1 MHLLPATARSRRE
14 KTSIPQSFARLVR
27 WIAQAGGQLAPL
39 ALTRTPPCGRG
50 IHATSPIPAGSAVLR
65 IPRGCLLTTAAARAS
80 AIGQQIV
87 AAGVEPESSHTWLA
101 AYLLQ
106 ERHAVRSAFTPYLDL
121 LPRALSSYR
130 HIPLLFDA
138 SELELLRGSLV
149 LDLVRERWES
159 LAREY
164 ERLCDGVPALRTLG
178 FEEFVWARLTVASR
192 VFGITL
198 AGRKMQALV
207 PGADLLN
214 HRFPAET
221 CWGYQD
227 VADGFVMTALQGFAA
242 GQAVHDSYGRKCN
255 SRYLLNYGFVLADN
269 QENQA
274 RLTFSA
280 RRDEKSF
287 LVPVN
292 LDAPQTQHMFAFLRE
307 RHGRRRTSCRRLER
321 PAARALATA
330 CEHALSRF
338 DTTLAEDDALLSN
351 ARLLMNQR
359 NCILMRRG
367 EKRVLHFLLEETGRY
382 CVSFT
387 SRQPPPPHASPRPS
401 GAPVPSPPP
410 PDSLP
415 TTAARTGLLCR

>member
-1 MHLLPATARSRRE
+1 MHLLPATARSPRE
-14 KTSIPQSFARLVR
+14 RTAIPHSFARLVR
-27 WIAQAGGQLAPL
+27 WIEQAGGQVAPL
-39 ALTRTPPCGRG
+39 ALTSTPHCGRG
-50 IHATSPIPAGSAVLR
+50 IHATSPIEAGSAVLR
-65 IPRGCLLTTAAARAS
+65 IPRSCLLTTEAACAS

-106 ERHAVRSAFTPYLDL
+106 ERHAVRSLFTPYLGL

-130 HIPLLFDA
+130 HLPLLFDT

-149 LDLVRERWES
+149 PDLVREHWES

-164 ERLCDGVPALRTLG
+164 EHLCQGVPALRAFD

-192 VFGITL
+192 VFGITI
-198 AGRKMQALV
+198 AGCKTQALV

-214 HRFPAET
+214 HQFPAET
-221 CWGYQD
+221 CWGYED
-227 VADGFVMTALQGFAA
+227 AAGSFVVTALQGFAA
-242 GQAVHDSYGRKCN
+242 GQAVCDSYGSKCN
-255 SRYLLNYGFVLADN
+255 SRYFLNYGFVLADN

-280 RRDEKSF
+280 GRDEKSF
-287 LVPVN
+287 LVTVSP
-292 LDAPQTQHMFAFLRE
+292 DAPQTEQMLTFLRG

-321 PAARALATA
+321 PAARALAAA

-338 DTTLAEDDALLSN
+338 DTTLAEDDELLST
-351 ARLLMNQR
+351 ARLSTNQR

-367 EKRVLHFLLEETGRY
+367 EKRVLHFLLGAGQY
-382 CVSFT
+382 CASLT
-387 SRQPPPPHASPRPS
+387 SRSARIAAASWRARS
-401 GAPVPSPPP
+401 ITPSP
-410 PDSLP
+410 
-415 TTAARTGLLCR
+415 

>member
-1 MHLLPATARSRRE
+1 MEPVHLLPATARSPRE

-27 WIAQAGGQLAPL
+27 WIDQAGGQVAPL
-39 ALTRTPPCGRG
+39 ALTSTPPCGRG
-50 IHATSPIPAGSAVLR
+50 IHATSPISAGSAGSAVLR
-65 IPRGCLLTTAAARAS
+65 IPRGCLLTTDAARAS
-80 AIGQQIV
+80 VIGQQIV

-106 ERHAVRSAFTPYLDL
+106 ERHASRSLFAPYLDL

-130 HIPLLFDA
+130 HLPLLFDA

-164 ERLCDGVPALRTLG
+164 ERLCHGVPALRALG

-227 VADGFVMTALQGFAA
+227 VADSFVMTALQGFAA

-255 SRYLLNYGFVLADN
+255 SRYFLNYGFVLADN

-292 LDAPQTQHMFAFLRE
+292 LDAPQTQHMVAFLLE

-338 DTTLAEDDALLSN
+338 DTTLSDDDALLSN
-351 ARLLMNQR
+351 ARLSMNQR

-367 EKRVLHFLLEETGRY
+367 EKRVLSSFLELAQGRLGRH
-382 CVSFT
+382 CISLT
-387 SRQPPPPHASPRPS
+387 SPLPPLPHASPRLS
-401 GAPVPSPPP
+401 GEPVP
-410 PDSLP
+410 
-415 TTAARTGLLCR
+415 